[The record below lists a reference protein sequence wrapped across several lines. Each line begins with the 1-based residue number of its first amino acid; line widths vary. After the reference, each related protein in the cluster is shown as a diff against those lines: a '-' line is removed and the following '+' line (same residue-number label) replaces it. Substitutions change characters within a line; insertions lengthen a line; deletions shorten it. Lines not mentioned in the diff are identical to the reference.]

1 MDKVEWTVAVLEQLI
16 DQYDQFPC
24 LFDTKHKL
32 YHNKHARTD
41 AFHKI
46 AEVLKERVP
55 HITVEEVK
63 KKLLICVRNTATSV
77 RK

>member
-1 MDKVEWTVAVLEQLI
+1 LDQLI
-16 DQYDQFPC
+16 DQYEQFPY
-24 LFDTKHKL
+24 LLDTKHKL

-55 HITVEEVK
+55 HITIEEVK
-63 KKLLICVRNTATSV
+63 NRNYEFAFAIQPRVCENKKGHS
-77 RK
+77 